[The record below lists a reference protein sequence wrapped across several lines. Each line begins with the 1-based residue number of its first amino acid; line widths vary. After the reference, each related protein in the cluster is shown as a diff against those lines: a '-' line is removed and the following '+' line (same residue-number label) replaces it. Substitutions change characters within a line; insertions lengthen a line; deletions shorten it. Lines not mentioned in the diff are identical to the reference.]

1 MMHTFVGENE
11 QKVLDIT
18 RGPLSEYL
26 KAHVG
31 LIETMT
37 QSLDIKVDINKEEYL
52 DYLIAFA
59 LERYY
64 KIASLI
70 GTPEKCLP
78 LVQRL
83 SDIGVDEL
91 ACFIDFGV
99 DVDAVLEG
107 LRHLHNLKQLSETP
121 RIAPLTRTQSA

>member
-1 MMHTFVGENE
+1 MS
-11 QKVLDIT
+11 
-18 RGPLSEYL
+18 P
-26 KAHVG
+26 
-31 LIETMT
+31 
-37 QSLDIKVDINKEEYL
+37 
-52 DYLIAFA
+52 

-99 DVDAVLEG
+99 EVNAVLEG